1 MRLLTVGHGPL
12 DRVALASLL
21 AGAGV
26 ERVIDV
32 DAFRAY
38 AGYSRTPGFEAALD
52 DALAHARSASVALMC
67 SESVWWRCH
76 RRLIADVTLL
86 GRGVEVGHVMP
97 DGRITAHVPAAG
109 ARPDGVGSL
118 VWDGA
123 GGADDAPGRTKA
135 PTP

>member
-1 MRLLTVGHGPL
+1 MRLLTVGHGSL

-32 DAFRAY
+32 RRFPGSRRNDDVRREALEQWLPETGIAY
-38 AGYSRTPGFEAALD
+38 AWQPALGG
-52 DALAHARSASVALMC
+52 
-67 SESVWWRCH
+67 
-76 RRLIADVTLL
+76 RRHL
-86 GRGVEVGHVMP
+86 RP

-109 ARPDGVGSL
+109 ARPDGVGRL